1 MAGYAALELIRR
13 ERAEEKAK
21 EDRNFQEKGWTKDK
35 VKMPLNLYE
44 KLMGK
49 NIVKPHVPVIP
60 SKLNDPTKPTLIEVL
75 VNDRLGKK
83 ERVKC
88 SPQDTVGQFKKLI
101 AAKTGTRPDKIRL

>member
-1 MAGYAALELIRR
+1 
-13 ERAEEKAK
+13 
-21 EDRNFQEKGWTKDK
+21 
-35 VKMPLNLYE
+35 MPLNLYE

-88 SPQDTVGQFKKLI
+88 SP
-101 AAKTGTRPDKIRL
+101 